1 VLPFLWPNAFKWAS
15 GNISGRSSNSEGIP
29 DLKLF
34 VGLFA
39 DAIRKTGNALSNVLF
54 EFCCVFK
61 AYRANTK
68 QKMLF
73 LNVYSSALFFYI
85 IFFPKQTSDRRLIE
99 LFFLVNSSPNPQYDA
114 KQLVQTL
121 NTDPLAHL
129 ERSTSLVF
137 YPVFVAS
144 RCLDF

>member
-1 VLPFLWPNAFKWAS
+1 VLPFHWPNAFKWAS

-34 VGLFA
+34 VGFFA

-68 QKMLF
+68 QKKLF
-73 LNVYSSALFFYI
+73 LNVYSSALFFLYY
-85 IFFPKQTSDRRLIE
+85 FFPKANVFLKDVGRLIE

-114 KQLVQTL
+114 KQLV
-121 NTDPLAHL
+121 
-129 ERSTSLVF
+129 
-137 YPVFVAS
+137 
-144 RCLDF
+144 